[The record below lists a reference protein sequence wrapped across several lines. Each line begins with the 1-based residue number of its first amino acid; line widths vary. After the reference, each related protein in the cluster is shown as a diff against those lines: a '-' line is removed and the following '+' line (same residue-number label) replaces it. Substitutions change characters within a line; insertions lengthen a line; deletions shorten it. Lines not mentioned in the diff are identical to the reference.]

1 MNKNTIADI
10 AYVMCQKCDF
20 LELEMKQ
27 EIIKILDSQE
37 NKCIGIKDVEEIDED
52 DVLITVYDDESN
64 YAYILRI
71 RAIEL
76 DGSNIF
82 MVGDL
87 DGDPGNYWQAFG
99 IEHYYWCLKFI
110 YKNMKEYEKE

>member
-20 LELEMKQ
+20 LEHEMRQ
-27 EIIKILDSQE
+27 EIIKILESQE
-37 NKCIGIKDVEEIDED
+37 DKSIGIKDSEDVDDDE
-52 DVLITVYDDESN
+52 VVITVPDDDGN
-64 YAYILRI
+64 YAHMLRV
-71 RAIEL
+71 RSIEL
-76 DGSNIF
+76 DGTNIF

-110 YKNMKEYEKE
+110 YKNMK

>member
-10 AYVMCQKCDF
+10 AYVMCKKCDF
-20 LELEMKQ
+20 LELEMRQ
-27 EIIKILDSQE
+27 EIINILDSQE
-37 NKCIGIKDVEEIDED
+37 NRSIGIKDSEDVDDD
-52 DVLITVYDDESN
+52 DVVITVNDDGGN
-64 YAYILRI
+64 YSYILRI

-76 DGSNIF
+76 DGTQIY

-87 DGDPGNYWQAFG
+87 DGEPWNYWCAYG
-99 IEHYYWCLKFI
+99 IEQYYWCLKFI